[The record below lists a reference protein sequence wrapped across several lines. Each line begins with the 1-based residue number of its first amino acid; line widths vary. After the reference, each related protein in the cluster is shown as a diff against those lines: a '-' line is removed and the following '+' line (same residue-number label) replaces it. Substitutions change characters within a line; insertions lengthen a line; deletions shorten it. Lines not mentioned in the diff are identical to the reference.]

1 MEVPAW
7 ICSTICAGIDLDGLN
22 DGSTVEDPDEII
34 YPSKRNENLTNPLMQ
49 DEEGIHLNTNRYGK
63 DLSIKSNEINMASS
77 GPTSEAVFKNV
88 VGQYECGNSSPDIN
102 MCLEHGAE
110 ISHWISER
118 ILNPSSFC
126 QYESGTCINLE
137 QAE

>member
-88 VGQYECGNSSPDIN
+88 VGQ
-102 MCLEHGAE
+102 
-110 ISHWISER
+110 
-118 ILNPSSFC
+118 
-126 QYESGTCINLE
+126 
-137 QAE
+137 